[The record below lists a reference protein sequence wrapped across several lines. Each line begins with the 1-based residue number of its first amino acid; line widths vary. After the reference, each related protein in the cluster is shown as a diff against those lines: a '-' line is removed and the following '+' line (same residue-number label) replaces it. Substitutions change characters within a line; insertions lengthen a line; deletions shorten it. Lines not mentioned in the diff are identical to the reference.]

1 MKKSIKNFCGK
12 FIKTPE
18 KLDEF
23 EEEFDDKLDLIRG
36 IIKGEMQLKLIFLVS
51 VILMGLYF
59 YFTEQ

>member
-36 IIKGEMQLKLIFLVS
+36 IVS
-51 VILMGLYF
+51 DF
-59 YFTEQ
+59 YSHR